1 MKVFLVAFALIGA
14 LVGAPVL
21 AQEAAGPTGLT
32 RDQVIAVSASTFD
45 QLDLNHDG
53 FITRAEAEQARAA
66 LAKGPDSNGSKKAEE
81 FLDIVFAAGPQI
93 DQKTFV
99 AAAVARFDANDP
111 NHDGVITFAEH
122 DAQRGA
128 GPK

>member
-1 MKVFLVAFALIGA
+1 MKIILVACAFTIAA
-14 LVGAPVL
+14 AASPAV
-21 AQEAAGPTGLT
+21 AQQAAAAGGLT
-32 RDQVIAVSASTFD
+32 RDQVIAVAASTFD

-53 FITRAEAEQARAA
+53 VVTRAEAEQARAA

-81 FLDIVFAAGPQI
+81 FLDVVFAGGPQV
-93 DQKTFV
+93 DQEAFV

-122 DAQRGA
+122 DAQKGA
-128 GPK
+128 EPK

>member
-1 MKVFLVAFALIGA
+1 MRIILVACALAGA
-14 LVGAPVL
+14 NVAGPVV
-21 AQEAAGPTGLT
+21 AQEAAEPAGLT
-32 RDQVIAVSASTFD
+32 RDQVIAVAASTFD

-53 FITRAEAEQARAA
+53 NITRTEAEQARAA
-66 LAKGPDSNGSKKAEE
+66 LGKEPDNNGSKKAEE
-81 FLDIVFAAGPQI
+81 FLDVVFAAGPQV

-122 DAQRGA
+122 DAQKGA
-128 GPK
+128 EPR

>member
-1 MKVFLVAFALIGA
+1 MKIILIACALTSAVAG
-14 LVGAPVL
+14 PVL
-21 AQEAAGPTGLT
+21 AQEAGPAGLT
-32 RDQVIAVSASTFD
+32 RDQVIAVAAATFD

-53 FITRAEAEQARAA
+53 VITRAEAEQARAA
-66 LAKGPDSNGSKKAEE
+66 LGKEPDNNGSKKAEE
-81 FLDIVFAAGPQI
+81 FLDLVFAAGPQV

-122 DAQRGA
+122 DAQKGA
-128 GPK
+128 DPK